1 MRVIWAWLT
10 EEVVMELKEH
20 DISLITGKVR
30 TTQIQ
35 PIEQINPE
43 TSVMIKGAQEVAEMA
58 SIRRDKAY
66 FGLEDEKR
74 SKLRDGTT
82 GIQNTVWEGTS
93 MSCNYTSILKIII
106 FLSNLEFRKMTDQSL
121 VNKYM
126 KIVGV
131 VALYWSVSISL
142 VFVNK
147 ALLKGDE
154 LQLDAPLFVTFYQCV
169 CTVIL
174 CKGTLFE
181 INL

>member
-1 MRVIWAWLT
+1 
-10 EEVVMELKEH
+10 
-20 DISLITGKVR
+20 
-30 TTQIQ
+30 
-35 PIEQINPE
+35 
-43 TSVMIKGAQEVAEMA
+43 
-58 SIRRDKAY
+58 
-66 FGLEDEKR
+66 
-74 SKLRDGTT
+74 
-82 GIQNTVWEGTS
+82 
-93 MSCNYTSILKIII
+93 
-106 FLSNLEFRKMTDQSL
+106 MTDQSL

-142 VFVNK
+142 FLFGNK